1 LPEIYG
7 TDTGGS
13 DILSYNL
20 LYNMGGNSE
29 NYISIVGEA
38 PDSLERAITKGG
50 LATDVVFKFKYRIK
64 SKYGWSED
72 FSPILE
78 ARTATIPSTVASLSF
93 SIVDLL
99 NVRIGWTQPYNG
111 GSPVTSYTILF

>member
-1 LPEIYG
+1 MPEIYG

-20 LYNMGGNSE
+20 QFNMGGISD

-38 PDSLERAITKGG
+38 PDSLEREITRGG
-50 LATDVVFKFKYRIK
+50 LSTDVVYQFKYRIR
-64 SKYGWSED
+64 SKYGWSEG
-72 FSPILE
+72 FSPDLS
-78 ARTATIPSTVASLSF
+78 ARTATIPSVVPALSF

-99 NVRIGWTQPYNG
+99 NVRVGWD
-111 GSPVTSYTILF
+111 